1 MYRVLYGADVL
12 YDPRDPD
19 LVLTGMKAELA
30 LNETGSFEFSMPLAH
45 PHRDSIALMQKHRE
59 IVLEQDG
66 EVLFRGRAV
75 RCEKG
80 FFGDA
85 EYRCE
90 GERAYLND
98 VALPPYSTTQPG
110 VPSTVDGLFNWY
122 VSQYNAKVPPGQRFL
137 AGVNQGAE
145 LDPNNHVL
153 RESSGRS
160 YVWPELKEKLL
171 GKLGGYV
178 RVRHEGGLRYI
189 DYLASGDRASA
200 QRIEFGVNLLD
211 YARLQDATRFCTRV
225 VPVGAEV
232 EDAEGNGTGV
242 KLSISD
248 LPDGPLR
255 QGYEKVGDAVVNI
268 EAERVCGV
276 IEQVVEF
283 EDVTVARNLLDRAL
297 RHAVNVV
304 VGDTMELTAVDL
316 HLVDPSVERI
326 RLGDYV
332 RACSKPHGFDEY
344 FMCARLTIY
353 PDDPGANKFVL
364 GSEYDTLT
372 GRQSAK
378 IASLNASI
386 VKQHDAVKQIDQA
399 AKDAAKKAGA
409 AQGSADKAQTDADA
423 AKLAADAAK
432 AEADKAFADATQA
445 AADALA
451 AKRKADE
458 ATAKVEVAE
467 SEMTVVKQAV
477 AGAEAASSAAQLAA
491 GEAST
496 KAGAAQT
503 AATEAKTSAGTAIKN
518 AAAAIATAD
527 AATAQAAGAKADAAQ
542 VRSDLAGQI
551 KTVTDTM
558 AADYTKKTDLTLTES
573 RLMSEIERSAAGVT
587 STVAQQY
594 AKKTDL
600 STVQADLQT
609 KITQNAEAITSTA
622 ASVTAVDA
630 KANNAQSAAD
640 AAKTAAAKAQTDA
653 TAAAGNAAAAQTAAD
668 TAAANLAAAEANLD
682 AVSIRVGATEADVAA
697 AELAVKNAKAAA
709 DAAAASAT
717 TAKTNAATAQATA
730 DAAKTAAGNAQAAAD
745 ALGTRVAAAETK
757 IVQSADEIA
766 LRATKTE
773 VDTAKAAAIGAA
785 AADAT
790 AKANAAKS
798 GAVTTAAGDATA
810 KANNALASAKTYTD
824 AQIKVTSDSITST
837 VSKTYATQSALS
849 AVSASRYLI
858 SNYSIAIATFKSW
871 CADGSD
877 AGNWV
882 VTSTSGV
889 RVGDTAFVRCYI
901 SDLGAYSYAIV
912 IVHTLVSS
920 TVIRGISRG
929 YIDQAGMDAKAAVAP
944 VEDRVA
950 AAESSIKQQAD
961 RITANVGETTAL
973 GSRMSTVEQTAGSL
987 TTRVSSAEGSISTLQ
1002 QTSSGFFASIKAA
1015 ADTASAAKTAADA
1028 AKSTATTASANAST
1042 AVSTANAAKSTADT
1056 ASSNANT
1063 AKTNAAAAQTA
1074 ASSAKSTA
1082 DAAKA
1087 DAATAQTAAAN
1098 AQSTASTAR
1107 TEAAN
1112 AAKTASNY
1120 MQYTVDGLEVG
1131 NRSSGAWSGFRS
1143 RMAAGAFQVLDAAGN
1158 VLSSFGSDLIE
1169 LGKRS
1174 TSAKISLL
1182 ANNGSI
1188 IGFGTPQLRGLAI
1201 ASDMLSLCAKAPAE
1215 SGYAIAPKIVIDS
1228 ESVAFPNGASFAS
1241 LCTNQSSAYP
1251 VYGGRV
1257 LYENASGSAG
1267 TVALAESAANF
1278 KHMRIY
1284 FVDNNGNGYAS
1295 LDVWE
1300 PNGKQPIL
1308 AMIEGNSNSQTLI
1321 RRTKYAINGTTL
1333 APSGINGERGYLCF
1347 STGSIINNDMT
1358 ANYVRV
1364 IAVVG
1369 YK

>member
-12 YDPRDPD
+12 YDPRDLD

-399 AKDAAKKAGA
+399 AKDAAKKADA

-491 GEAST
+491 GEADA

-503 AATEAKTSAGTAIKN
+503 AASEAKTSAGTAVRN

-527 AATAQAAGAKADAAQ
+527 AATAQAASAKADAAQ
-542 VRSDLAGQI
+542 VRTDLAGQI

-558 AADYTKKTDLTLTES
+558 VADYTKKTDLTPTEA
-573 RLMSEIERSAAGVT
+573 RLVSEIERSAAGIT
-587 STVAQQY
+587 STVAEQY

-600 STVQADLQT
+600 ASIESGLQT
-609 KITQNAEAITSTA
+609 QITQNAEAITSTA
-622 ASVTAVDA
+622 ASVTAVDT
-630 KANNAQSAAD
+630 KASNAQSAAD
-640 AAKTAAAKAQTDA
+640 TARTAAAKAQTDA

-668 TAAANLAAAEANLD
+668 AAAANLAVAEANLD

-697 AELAVKNAKAAA
+697 AELAVENAKAAA

-730 DAAKTAAGNAQAAAD
+730 DAAKSAAAKAQSAAD
-745 ALGTRVAAAETK
+745 DLGARVTSAETK
-757 IVQSADEIA
+757 ITQNAEAIV
-766 LRATKTE
+766 LRATKAE
-773 VDTAKAAAIGAA
+773 VDTAKGQAISSAS
-785 AADAT
+785 ADAKS
-790 AKANAAKS
+790 KADAALAGAKS
-798 GAVTTAAGDATA
+798 YA
-810 KANNALASAKTYTD
+810 D
-824 AQIKVTSDSITST
+824 AQIKV
-837 VSKTYATQSALS
+837 
-849 AVSASRYLI
+849 
-858 SNYSIAIATFKSW
+858 
-871 CADGSD
+871 
-877 AGNWV
+877 
-882 VTSTSGV
+882 
-889 RVGDTAFVRCYI
+889 
-901 SDLGAYSYAIV
+901 
-912 IVHTLVSS
+912 
-920 TVIRGISRG
+920 
-929 YIDQAGMDAKAAVAP
+929 
-944 VEDRVA
+944 
-950 AAESSIKQQAD
+950 QAD
-961 RITANVGETTAL
+961 RITSSAAATDAL
-973 GSRMSTVEQTAGSL
+973 GARVSTVEQTASGLSVSL
-987 TTRVSSAEGSISTLQ
+987 ESVEA
-1002 QTSSGFFASIKAA
+1002 
-1015 ADTASAAKTAADA
+1015 TAN
-1028 AKSTATTASANAST
+1028 SANA
-1042 AVSTANAAKSTADT
+1042 
-1056 ASSNANT
+1056 
-1063 AKTNAAAAQTA
+1063 
-1074 ASSAKSTA
+1074 
-1082 DAAKA
+1082 
-1087 DAATAQTAAAN
+1087 
-1098 AQSTASTAR
+1098 TASTAR

-1201 ASDMLSLCAKAPAE
+1201 ASDRLSLCAKAPAE
-1215 SGYAIAPKIVIDS
+1215 SGYAIAPKIEIDS
-1228 ESVAFPNGASFAS
+1228 GSVSLPNGVTVGGTAVRGDGTWVYGKGAAFTSI
-1241 LCTNQSSAYP
+1241 CTNQSNSYP

-1257 LYENASGSAG
+1257 LYDNAAGSAG
-1267 TVALAESAANF
+1267 TVTLAESAANF

-1358 ANYVRV
+1358 VSYVRV